1 MDFTDKANSLAKKMN
16 ELTEKFN
23 LSEEMVLEGED
34 IIEDVKKKTDIIDLK
49 TSTIKTDLTIEPEF
63 NSSLVLE
70 LVNLQ
75 AMVEDFQYIRE
86 TLKETTDNGRRVLEK
101 VTIDLLDSEDE
112 QRASLIMSFAELNS
126 AVGKNMSLYMDS
138 YKQISNVLVNLDK
151 IIKNTNGSGKV
162 HYSYTNPALIKT
174 IDYSKNP
181 KFSESLLEFTLTSD
195 TFKQLQKAA
204 AMFGVQNIVI
214 KSSDNNNIE
223 LITTTVDKNKKDTD
237 NLFSVEVPSEKYSKD
252 IAVAVDKDI
261 LKLYNGDY
269 KVIVYPVNAKQSMLY
284 FKNISV
290 SNTLEYIASAKI
302 V

>member
-1 MDFTDKANSLAKKMN
+1 MDFTDKANALANKLNK
-16 ELTEKFN
+16 LTEKFN

-151 IIKNTNGSGKV
+151 IIKNVN
-162 HYSYTNPALIKT
+162 
-174 IDYSKNP
+174 KNSP
-181 KFSESLLEFTLTSD
+181 S
-195 TFKQLQKAA
+195 
-204 AMFGVQNIVI
+204 VV
-214 KSSDNNNIE
+214 NN
-223 LITTTVDKNKKDTD
+223 TQV
-237 NLFSVEVPSEKYSKD
+237 
-252 IAVAVDKDI
+252 
-261 LKLYNGDY
+261 
-269 KVIVYPVNAKQSMLY
+269 
-284 FKNISV
+284 NIS
-290 SNTLEYIASAKI
+290 STEPINTAELLNKMRIAKDN
-302 V
+302 

>member
-1 MDFTDKANSLAKKMN
+1 MDFTDKANALANKLN

-151 IIKNTNGSGKV
+151 IIKNV
-162 HYSYTNPALIKT
+162 
-174 IDYSKNP
+174 SKNSP
-181 KFSESLLEFTLTSD
+181 S
-195 TFKQLQKAA
+195 
-204 AMFGVQNIVI
+204 VV
-214 KSSDNNNIE
+214 NN
-223 LITTTVDKNKKDTD
+223 TQV
-237 NLFSVEVPSEKYSKD
+237 
-252 IAVAVDKDI
+252 
-261 LKLYNGDY
+261 
-269 KVIVYPVNAKQSMLY
+269 
-284 FKNISV
+284 NISTTEPI
-290 SNTLEYIASAKI
+290 NTAELLNKMRIAKDN
-302 V
+302 

>member
-126 AVGKNMSLYMDS
+126 AVGKNMQLYMES
-138 YKQISNVLVNLDK
+138 YKNISVVLGNVDK
-151 IIKNTNGSGKV
+151 IIKNTNVRTPSGASVVNNTQVNITSTEAVSTAELLNKMRI
-162 HYSYTNPALIKT
+162 AK
-174 IDYSKNP
+174 
-181 KFSESLLEFTLTSD
+181 SES
-195 TFKQLQKAA
+195 
-204 AMFGVQNIVI
+204 
-214 KSSDNNNIE
+214 
-223 LITTTVDKNKKDTD
+223 
-237 NLFSVEVPSEKYSKD
+237 
-252 IAVAVDKDI
+252 
-261 LKLYNGDY
+261 
-269 KVIVYPVNAKQSMLY
+269 
-284 FKNISV
+284 
-290 SNTLEYIASAKI
+290 
-302 V
+302 

>member
-70 LVNLQ
+70 LVNLK

-151 IIKNTNGSGKV
+151 IIKNV
-162 HYSYTNPALIKT
+162 
-174 IDYSKNP
+174 SKNSP
-181 KFSESLLEFTLTSD
+181 S
-195 TFKQLQKAA
+195 
-204 AMFGVQNIVI
+204 VV
-214 KSSDNNNIE
+214 NN
-223 LITTTVDKNKKDTD
+223 TQV
-237 NLFSVEVPSEKYSKD
+237 
-252 IAVAVDKDI
+252 
-261 LKLYNGDY
+261 
-269 KVIVYPVNAKQSMLY
+269 
-284 FKNISV
+284 NIS
-290 SNTLEYIASAKI
+290 STEPINTAELLNKMRIAKDN
-302 V
+302 

>member
-101 VTIDLLDSEDE
+101 VTIDLLDSEDD

-151 IIKNTNGSGKV
+151 IIKNV
-162 HYSYTNPALIKT
+162 
-174 IDYSKNP
+174 SKNSP
-181 KFSESLLEFTLTSD
+181 S
-195 TFKQLQKAA
+195 
-204 AMFGVQNIVI
+204 VV
-214 KSSDNNNIE
+214 NN
-223 LITTTVDKNKKDTD
+223 TQV
-237 NLFSVEVPSEKYSKD
+237 
-252 IAVAVDKDI
+252 
-261 LKLYNGDY
+261 
-269 KVIVYPVNAKQSMLY
+269 
-284 FKNISV
+284 NIS
-290 SNTLEYIASAKI
+290 STEPINTAELLNKMRIAKDN
-302 V
+302 

>member
-86 TLKETTDNGRRVLEK
+86 TLKDTTDNGRRVLEK
-101 VTIDLLDSEDE
+101 VTIDLLDSEDD

-151 IIKNTNGSGKV
+151 IIKNV
-162 HYSYTNPALIKT
+162 
-174 IDYSKNP
+174 SKNSP
-181 KFSESLLEFTLTSD
+181 S
-195 TFKQLQKAA
+195 
-204 AMFGVQNIVI
+204 VV
-214 KSSDNNNIE
+214 NN
-223 LITTTVDKNKKDTD
+223 TQV
-237 NLFSVEVPSEKYSKD
+237 
-252 IAVAVDKDI
+252 
-261 LKLYNGDY
+261 
-269 KVIVYPVNAKQSMLY
+269 
-284 FKNISV
+284 NIS
-290 SNTLEYIASAKI
+290 STEPINTAELLNKMRIAKDN
-302 V
+302 